1 MSNQPNETE
10 HGRYEGILLI
20 VICFLVMAC
29 LMVVGCKRGDDAFDR
44 ATATGYHGPVQS
56 VRSDESVQS
65 DSPDTSDR
73 SDQSDRPAPM
83 IGSRHGNRIPVRR
96 IGMLRE
102 VFNDSNKYQYAAAE
116 RLGIHPM
123 TNLGKTYFTSR
134 PIVMLT
140 SNEYYTI
147 DSLTHSFPYLVPEA
161 ELRLRQ
167 IGRNFIDSLARRG
180 GDSYRIMVTSLLRSP
195 HTVKRLRRVNRN
207 AVDSSTHQFGTT
219 FDISFTRFDN
229 TDPSRSLNQE
239 DLKNLLGEVLLDMRN
254 RKLILVKYEAKG
266 GCFHITAVK

>member
-10 HGRYEGILLI
+10 PGRYEGVLLI

-29 LMVVGCKRGDDAFDR
+29 LMVVGCKRGNDAFDR
-44 ATATGYHGPVQS
+44 ATAAGYNNSDLSDLYDQ
-56 VRSDESVQS
+56 SDES
-65 DSPDTSDR
+65 DR
-73 SDQSDRPAPM
+73 ADQPAPSPLV
-83 IGSRHGNRIPVRR
+83 GTRHGERIPVRR

-116 RLGIHPM
+116 RLGIRPM
-123 TNLGKTYFTSR
+123 TDIGKTYFTSR
-134 PIVMLT
+134 PIVLLT

-161 ELRLRQ
+161 ESRLRQ

-229 TDPSRSLNQE
+229 TNPARTLNQE
-239 DLKNLLGEVLLDMRN
+239 DLKNLLGEVLLDLRN
-254 RKLILVKYEAKG
+254 QKLILVKYEAKG

>member
-10 HGRYEGILLI
+10 PGRYEGVLLI

-29 LMVVGCKRGDDAFDR
+29 LMVVGCKRGNDAFDR
-44 ATATGYHGPVQS
+44 ATAAGYNNSDVSDLSDLSDVSDQ
-56 VRSDESVQS
+56 SDE
-65 DSPDTSDR
+65 SDR
-73 SDQSDRPAPM
+73 SDQPAPSPLV
-83 IGSRHGNRIPVRR
+83 GTRHGERIPVRR

-116 RLGIHPM
+116 RLGIRPM
-123 TNLGKTYFTSR
+123 TDIGKTYFTSR
-134 PIVMLT
+134 PIVLLT

-161 ELRLRQ
+161 ESRLRQ

-219 FDISFTRFDN
+219 FDISFTRFDC
-229 TDPSRSLNQE
+229 TDSSRTLNQE
-239 DLKNLLGEVLLDMRN
+239 DLKNLLGEVLLDLRN
-254 RKLILVKYEAKG
+254 QKLILVKYEAKG